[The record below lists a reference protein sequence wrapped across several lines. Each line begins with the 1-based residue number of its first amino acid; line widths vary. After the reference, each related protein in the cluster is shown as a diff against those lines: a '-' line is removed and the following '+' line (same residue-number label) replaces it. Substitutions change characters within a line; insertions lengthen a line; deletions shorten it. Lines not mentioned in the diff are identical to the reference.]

1 MEPPRVEPPPPPASP
16 FNPTPQPAIPQGRS
30 GCPKPLIIGCLA
42 VLVVGGLALLGGF
55 WWIGSNLDRL
65 LAFTLSQTET
75 TVFAQ
80 LPQDVTPQERDRLR
94 SAFQAAR
101 QRISTAGSSQEIAQE
116 AQTLNMEL
124 LAVTRKGAGL
134 AREDVLRLTETLE
147 SFASGG
153 GGPPPKP

>member
-16 FNPTPQPAIPQGRS
+16 FNPAPQPAIPRGGS

-42 VLVVGGLALLGGF
+42 VLVVGGIALLGGF

-65 LAFTLSQTET
+65 LTFTLQQTET

-80 LPQDVTPQERDRLR
+80 LPKDVTPEEQERLR
-94 SAFQAAR
+94 GAFQAAR
-101 QRISTAGSSQEIAQE
+101 QRVQSAGSSQEIAQQ

-124 LAVTRKGAGL
+124 LSVTRKGTAMT
-134 AREDVLRLTETLE
+134 REDILRLTESLE
-147 SFASGG
+147 RFGSGG
-153 GGPPPKP
+153 GGPPSQP

>member
-16 FNPTPQPAIPQGRS
+16 FNPTPQPAIPGGKS

-65 LAFTLSQTET
+65 LTFTLSQTET

-94 SAFQAAR
+94 GAFQSAR
-101 QRISTAGSSQEIAQE
+101 QRISSAGSSQEIAQQ
-116 AQTLNMEL
+116 AQQLNMEL

-134 AREDVLRLTETLE
+134 TREDVQRLTETLE
-147 SFASGG
+147 SFAGG
-153 GGPPPKP
+153 SGPPAKP